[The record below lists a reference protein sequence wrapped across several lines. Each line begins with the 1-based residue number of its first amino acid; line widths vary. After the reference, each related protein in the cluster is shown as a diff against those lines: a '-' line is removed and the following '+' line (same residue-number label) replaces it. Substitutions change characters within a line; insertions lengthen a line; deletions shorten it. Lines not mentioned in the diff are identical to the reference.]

1 MVSLL
6 THWNRTV
13 EYKLYY
19 STTPDNNWTIIEDSS
34 FLLRNC
40 EYIWN
45 TYGLDI
51 NEPISLMVKAKCYE
65 SGFEVNSTIL
75 NGFLINNSDH
85 VLTEPII
92 ITPSSEYLS
101 KEVEIEWSRSIDSW
115 EGYIKYSI
123 YFSDFFHK

>member
-65 SGFEVNSTIL
+65 SGFEVNSL
-75 NGFLINNSDH
+75 
-85 VLTEPII
+85 
-92 ITPSSEYLS
+92 Y
-101 KEVEIEWSRSIDSW
+101 
-115 EGYIKYSI
+115 
-123 YFSDFFHK
+123 